1 MHLIY
6 PVTDITPHFPQVESA
21 MDPEISNTPA
31 ACLIVANGDS
41 GEFPE
46 ELVSAAVIIED
57 QIIVRDIPTWPDA
70 FVLLFG
76 LLYVLKIQYP
86 HKVVQTFTF
95 TQKMLMDLDDCKT
108 LKPCLQLQ
116 RMTSFWYLKHLD
128 YFVA

>member
-1 MHLIY
+1 
-6 PVTDITPHFPQVESA
+6 

-46 ELVSAAVIIED
+46 ELVRAAVVIED

-108 LKPCLQLQ
+108 LKPCLQHQ
-116 RMTSFWYLKHLD
+116 RE
-128 YFVA
+128 